1 MSKNEKSCI
10 YFTNIYNHFFCRK
23 KMFPPEPTLEVE
35 KKPLK
40 QDTTTIKAM
49 QTFEHK
55 IEQVSNLVEKTQLA
69 DEHNQFEAVLES
81 NGISTFIPADNTTIE
96 NEIII
101 ENINPMTVFRELEN
115 EKSETTIDVRN
126 VNKNLQKQRLA
137 NENQIF
143 RFRNFIKKY
152 L

>member
-1 MSKNEKSCI
+1 
-10 YFTNIYNHFFCRK
+10 
-23 KMFPPEPTLEVE
+23 MFPPETKLEVEKE

-40 QDTTTIKAM
+40 QDTAAIQAM
-49 QTFEHK
+49 KTFEHK